1 MRDLDDI
8 RALVGQITAQDLK
21 HVDSYVCK
29 DVGIFV
35 PSTGFCGY
43 AVKTGHTHPAYSF
56 VILFNKSDSVV
67 DTDLCPDENHYAAA
81 VLPPD
86 VPHEEAAED
95 EFVRYIAIMAS
106 KHLIGA
112 VCAGLGIAPPVGQN
126 WHTFFVPKE
135 IMPLISRFMEEY
147 EDGAPG
153 CGAVLDATGF
163 LIVNDLLRHAFA
175 AESGY
180 LRPKSAAI
188 RSAVEYIHQS
198 FASPLSVRM
207 LAQRAGLCV
216 SAFSRRFFDETGVTP
231 GAYLLRVRLKN
242 AKKLLTGSEYSIT
255 QIAQQCAFS
264 SAAHLSSSFKKR
276 YGCTPSAYR
285 SLYANL

>member
-8 RALVGQITAQDLK
+8 RALVGSITALDLK

-43 AVKTGHTHPAYSF
+43 AVKTGHTHPSYSF
-56 VILFNKSDSVV
+56 VILFNKNDSVV
-67 DTDLCPDENHYAAA
+67 DTGLSPDENHYAAA

-86 VPHEEAAED
+86 VPHEESAED

-106 KHLIGA
+106 ERLIGT
-112 VCAGLGIAPPVGQN
+112 VCAGLGIVPPSGGD
-126 WHTFFVPKE
+126 WYSFFVPRE
-135 IMPLISRFMEEY
+135 IMPLIARFMEEY

-153 CGAVLDATGF
+153 RGAVLDATGF

-175 AESGY
+175 TESGH
-180 LRPKSAAI
+180 LRPKSAAV
-188 RSAVEYIHQS
+188 RSTVEYIHQS
-198 FASPLSVRM
+198 FASPLSVRT
-207 LAQRAGLCV
+207 LAQRVGLCV
-216 SAFSRRFFDETGVTP
+216 SAFSRRFSDETGFTP

-242 AKKLLTGSEYSIT
+242 AKKLLIGSEYSIT
-255 QIAQQCAFS
+255 EIAQQCAFS

-276 YGCTPSAYR
+276 YGFTPSAYR